1 MSKIIVEICCGS
13 ADDVFQAKKAGADR
27 VELNSSM
34 FLGGITPS
42 IGEFQVAKKAGLPIM
57 AMVRP
62 REGGFCYTDIEFE
75 TMLMDAQALLEAG
88 ADGIVFG
95 FLHQDGT
102 IDKERCKKMM
112 KVIGDHV
119 SVFHRAID
127 VVPDWKATMDI
138 LIELGVTRILTSGQE
153 PSVHYGVETVREM
166 NEYASDR
173 IEILPGAGIRLNTVN
188 EILKKTNCSQFHIAL
203 PKSCSDNSTSNN
215 PEIFFGGAL
224 YPPEDRFAMADEKQI
239 HSIVKEVNR

>member
-1 MSKIIVEICCGS
+1 MSKTVVEICCGS

-75 TMLMDAQALLEAG
+75 TMLMDAKALLEAG

-102 IDKERCKKMM
+102 VDKSRCAKMM
-112 KVIGDHV
+112 EVIGDHI
-119 SVFHRAID
+119 SIFHRAID
-127 VVPDWKATMDI
+127 VVPNWKDAMDI

-153 PSVHYGVETVREM
+153 PSVHYGVETVRQM
-166 NEYASDR
+166 NEYADGR
-173 IEILPGAGIRLNTVN
+173 IEILPGAGIRLNNVN
-188 EILKKTNCSQFHIAL
+188 EILEKTKCTQFHIAL
-203 PKSCSDNSTSNN
+203 PKNCYDNSTSSN

-224 YPPEDRFAMADEKQI
+224 YPPEDRFVMADESQI
-239 HSIVKEVNR
+239 HNIVKEVNG